1 VYLDDG
7 RGTTHVVPVGV
18 LKATLLALL
27 DVDLSI
33 GVVVIATNDVLLQ
46 TMVVPWAMPVR
57 DGDKE

>member
-7 RGTTHVVPVGV
+7 RGTTHVVPIGA